1 MQNIEQRCW
10 MYLVMRKTKIIFS
23 YVNGIPDAIMCPL
36 ESPRFFE
43 KSLRKMKQKM
53 LSLESLIFMCTD
65 WCRVWEGVNEFRRL
79 RYRHVLR
86 GIHRGFYLYGRISC
100 HLQYTLHVEYSPCPP
115 PSLYHFL
122 SWESRTLG
130 ECTCNVIESCYETTI
145 LTFVLLF
152 SSFESVQLEEPFNI
166 LPLRQYS
173 DNVND
178 SVDFVVSAYSIDKNV
193 VVI

>member
-1 MQNIEQRCW
+1 M
-10 MYLVMRKTKIIFS
+10 
-23 YVNGIPDAIMCPL
+23 
-36 ESPRFFE
+36 
-43 KSLRKMKQKM
+43 
-53 LSLESLIFMCTD
+53 
-65 WCRVWEGVNEFRRL
+65 
-79 RYRHVLR
+79 
-86 GIHRGFYLYGRISC
+86 
-100 HLQYTLHVEYSPCPP
+100 
-115 PSLYHFL
+115 
-122 SWESRTLG
+122 G